1 MERAEKINSTS
12 TAPAKTR
19 VRGVSKNSAE
29 AQRKILDSATL
40 LFGEQGFARTKT
52 DEIADHAGYSQAAIF
67 FHFKTKAGLLE
78 ACLEEA
84 LARAKANLVP
94 AGNSG
99 TIDLI
104 QRLDRA
110 FDNSTT
116 ADFFAR
122 ILVEFGDNS
131 TIRPVYANFHE
142 HLRQLIASEL
152 TRETG
157 AEGRRTYLAAASILA
172 MMVGIHAEQ
181 RLESTRFTRSD
192 FREMLIEVTRLVLCD
207 LGKPVGTGP

>member
-12 TAPAKTR
+12 TAPAKAR

-78 ACLEEA
+78 ACLKEA
-84 LARAKANLVP
+84 LARAKANLVL
-94 AGNSG
+94 AENSG

>member
-94 AGNSG
+94 AENSG

>member
-1 MERAEKINSTS
+1 
-12 TAPAKTR
+12 
-19 VRGVSKNSAE
+19 
-29 AQRKILDSATL
+29 
-40 LFGEQGFARTKT
+40 
-52 DEIADHAGYSQAAIF
+52 
-67 FHFKTKAGLLE
+67 
-78 ACLEEA
+78 
-84 LARAKANLVP
+84 
-94 AGNSG
+94 
-99 TIDLI
+99 
-104 QRLDRA
+104 
-110 FDNSTT
+110 
-116 ADFFAR
+116 
-122 ILVEFGDNS
+122 LVEFGDNS

-172 MMVGIHAEQ
+172 MMVGVHAEQ

>member
-1 MERAEKINSTS
+1 
-12 TAPAKTR
+12 
-19 VRGVSKNSAE
+19 
-29 AQRKILDSATL
+29 L

-94 AGNSG
+94 AENSG

>member
-12 TAPAKTR
+12 TAPAKAR

-84 LARAKANLVP
+84 LARARANLVP
-94 AGNSG
+94 AENSG

-172 MMVGIHAEQ
+172 MMVGVHAEQ